1 MKKGLRFKVSKKM
14 KLLAH
19 IAKGREGGIELGLR
33 KAQGYEVYA
42 QTLPDAISS
51 SLSLCMWL

>member
-1 MKKGLRFKVSKKM
+1 M

-19 IAKGREGGIELGLR
+19 IAKGREGSIELGLR

-42 QTLPDAISS
+42 QALPDPVSS
-51 SLSLCMWL
+51 SLAPCFFLCVCGFER